1 MPIWSVIVGMH
12 EFVHNGDFLNSSLG
26 VSIPKRYIKET
37 FIENK

>member
-12 EFVHNGDFLNSSLG
+12 EFVHNSDLLHSSLG
-26 VSIPKRYIKET
+26 VCIPKSYIKET